1 MGYRSS
7 FRVSDDNGFV
17 MVVAL
22 QILLILMIIGVA
34 AVMTTNIEL
43 QIVGNEKNARQA
55 FYVAES
61 GWQRAFQVVE
71 NSGDKALDY
80 INPLNF
86 DDDRVAVVID
96 QPLTSGNLYSY
107 QINRGSPTKAPGSGK
122 DYLKFNYQVNSVA
135 TGINNAATEIEVI
148 IEKVSR

>member
-1 MGYRSS
+1 MKYR
-7 FRVSDDNGFV
+7 FAFMADNDNGFV

-80 INPLNF
+80 INPLDF
-86 DDDRVAVVID
+86 ADDRVAVVVD
-96 QPLTSGNLYSY
+96 QPLAGGSLYSY
-107 QINRGSPTKAPGSGK
+107 QVNRGAPSKAPGSGK

-135 TGINNAATEIEVI
+135 TGVNDATIEIEVLI
-148 IEKVSR
+148 DKVSR